1 MKCVAVLAVLPF
13 FVTTSF
19 AQDGEP
25 AGVTKFKKT
34 VTDQAA
40 SILLLAHPLF
50 VNGKS
55 TEFDG
60 YKKIDD
66 VHQINWTITWVN
78 SKKIDY
84 ATTFEF
90 KFKIDKA
97 DQLHDLKIAIA
108 KDTCPTKAFKGSNFI
123 TGPFRI
129 KVKNKV
135 REYVDDED
143 LLKSIDRI
151 TTAEGLLEVWLTYAN
166 RMPKKK

>member
-13 FVTTSF
+13 FVATAF
-19 AQDGEP
+19 VQDGEP
-25 AGVTKFKKT
+25 AGVKRFKKT

-50 VNGKS
+50 VSGKS

-60 YKKIDD
+60 YKKVGD
-66 VHQINWTITWVN
+66 VHEINWTIAWVN

-84 ATTFEF
+84 ATTFAFSF
-90 KFKIDKA
+90 KLDEA
-97 DQLHDLKIAIA
+97 DQLRELKIAIA
-108 KDTCPTKAFKGSNFI
+108 KDTCPTKAFKGSNVAI
-123 TGPFRI
+123 GPLRI

-135 REYVDDED
+135 RAYVDDEE

-151 TTAEGLLEVWLTYAN
+151 STVQGLLEVWLVYAN
-166 RMPKKK
+166 RIPKKN